1 MANAPKESPSIIN
14 GRAVKDLVE
23 AKEIRS
29 ALVLGQPGG
38 FAVVVRYGSQER
50 AIAAQR
56 SRRVRLWRNL
66 NTAAAYVRDELGMQ
80 RFEIDMAEHDP
91 AALDRARP
99 DTAERQRQLREA
111 AEHDAWFRAQVQ
123 EALDG
128 IADGTNRLISE
139 EEWEDW
145 FSKKIASLERRAA
158 NSGR

>member
-1 MANAPKESPSIIN
+1 M
-14 GRAVKDLVE
+14 VE

-66 NTAAAYVRDELGMQ
+66 NTAAAYVRDELGVQ

-91 AALDRARP
+91 AAMDRARP

-128 IADGTNRLISE
+128 IKDGTNRPIE
-139 EEWEDW
+139 EAEWDDW
-145 FSKKIASLERRAA
+145 FSEKIASLERRAA